1 MREIL
6 TEIGWR
12 HGRQRRGD
20 MNIEAG
26 FELLQRRIGHGAE
39 AQGHSQ

>member
-12 HGRQRRGD
+12 QAVSGEEG
-20 MNIEAG
+20 MIIEAG
-26 FELLQRRIGHGAE
+26 FELLQRRIGSGAK